1 MRVQWLIDE
10 ILKLIPPSSA
20 LVIRPQ
26 YTSEDFT
33 LPDFDNNNA
42 WHDLDLS
49 GIVPDKAYA
58 VVANLRIGATA
69 SSESTRWRTK
79 GSTTEFGAVK
89 AGTYPVGSIR
99 WHQLIIAC
107 DSDRIIQYRNTPGS
121 WTYLD
126 FNVYGWFLGP

>member
-1 MRVQWLIDE
+1 MQWLIDV

-26 YTSEDFT
+26 YTTEDFT
-33 LPDFDNNNA
+33 LPDFNNNNA

-58 VVANLRIGATA
+58 VIVNLRLLAVSA
-69 SSESTRWRTK
+69 AESTRWRRK

-89 AGTYPVGSIR
+89 AGTAPLADFR

-107 DSDRIIQYRNTPGS
+107 DSNRVIQYRNIAGG
-121 WTYLD
+121 WTTMD

>member
-1 MRVQWLIDE
+1 MQWLIDV

-26 YTSEDFT
+26 YTSEDF
-33 LPDFDNNNA
+33 LLVDFTNDNA

-58 VVANLRIGATA
+58 VIVNLRIGATYYP
-69 SSESTRWRTK
+69 ESTRWRTK

-89 AGTYPVGSIR
+89 AGTYPVGSYR

-107 DSDRIIQYRNTPGS
+107 DSNRVIQYRNSSGS
-121 WTYLD
+121 WTTLD
-126 FNVYGWFLGP
+126 FNIYGWFLGP

>member
-1 MRVQWLIDE
+1 MQWLIDV

-33 LPDFDNNNA
+33 LPDFNNNNA

-58 VVANLRIGATA
+58 VIVNLRILTIGAT
-69 SSESTRWRTK
+69 ESTRWRRK
-79 GSTTEFGAVK
+79 GSTTESGAVK
-89 AGTYPVGSIR
+89 AGTAPYANFR

-107 DSDRIIQYRNTPGS
+107 DSNRVIQYRNTAGA
-121 WTYLD
+121 WTYMD

>member
-1 MRVQWLIDE
+1 MQWLIDV

-33 LPDFDNNNA
+33 LPDFNNDNA

-58 VVANLRIGATA
+58 VVVNLRLRAIGAT
-69 SSESTRWRTK
+69 ESTRWRTK
-79 GSTTEFGAVK
+79 GSTTEIGAVK
-89 AGTYPVGSIR
+89 AGTPPVSSYR

-107 DSDRIIQYRNTPGS
+107 NSDRVIQYRNSAGA
-121 WTYLD
+121 WTAVD
-126 FNVYGWFLGP
+126 FNIYGWFLGP

>member
-1 MRVQWLIDE
+1 MQWLIDV
-10 ILKLIPPSSA
+10 ILKLIPPASA

-33 LPDFDNNNA
+33 LPDFNNNNA

-58 VVANLRIGATA
+58 VVVNLRVHTVSFTA
-69 SSESTRWRTK
+69 STRWRRK
-79 GSTTEFGAVK
+79 GSTTEWGVVK
-89 AGTYPVGSIR
+89 AGTAPSANFR

-107 DSDRIIQYRNTPGS
+107 DSNRVIQYRNTTGT
-121 WTYLD
+121 WTTMD